1 MSDVR
6 QTEFSHPVS
15 VDRLN
20 ETETFLKLSA
30 NEKERKSLSD
40 RFGVASIESLN
51 ADVRIEPKS
60 KGKKV
65 QVMVD
70 ADISAK
76 VTQTCVVT
84 LDPIKNEVHTKA
96 QVHFVSDEPEISG
109 GDEIWGEDDDLPDL
123 IIDGV
128 IDVGEL
134 VAEQVAL
141 LLDPF
146 PRSLGVQFDI
156 EDKDV
161 DTLEGVDKRPHPF
174 AVLEKLKG
182 KFDDNT

>member
-1 MSDVR
+1 MSEVH
-6 QTEFSHPVS
+6 QPEFSHPIS

-40 RFGVASIESLN
+40 RFGISSIKSLT

-65 QVMVD
+65 EVMVD

-76 VTQTCVVT
+76 VIQTCVVT

-96 QVHFVSDEPEISG
+96 RVHFVSDEPKISAD
-109 GDEIWGEDDDLPDL
+109 DEIWGEDDDLPDL

-128 IDVGEL
+128 IDIGEI

-146 PRSLGVQFDI
+146 PRSPGAQFDTQE
-156 EDKDV
+156 EDV
-161 DTLEGVDKRPHPF
+161 ETLEGVEKKPHPF

-182 KFDDNT
+182 KLDDNT